1 MQTLLRI
8 VTLCSTAVLFACAP
22 VAQTAGPSNHEHVAT
37 GMRQSIIVKPRQDIA
52 DGAALMKL
60 IHARLP
66 AYERIEYLR
75 AMSGGA
81 YVLMVTGK
89 SNDSQIETI
98 IADLMATDLF
108 EYVELDRMMTINGRQ

>member
-1 MQTLLRI
+1 
-8 VTLCSTAVLFACAP
+8 
-22 VAQTAGPSNHEHVAT
+22 
-37 GMRQSIIVKPRQDIA
+37 MRQSIIVKPRQDIA